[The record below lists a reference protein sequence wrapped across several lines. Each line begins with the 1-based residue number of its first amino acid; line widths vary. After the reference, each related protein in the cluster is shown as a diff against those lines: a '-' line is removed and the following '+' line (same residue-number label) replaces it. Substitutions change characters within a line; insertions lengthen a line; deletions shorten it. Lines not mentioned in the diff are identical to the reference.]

1 MTEIT
6 PMEAY
11 ATSDGKL
18 FPNKIEAQAHQHG
31 LDITPTVK
39 TFLDV
44 ENYFSFTSY
53 REVQAIINWEVEKKL
68 TELRKKA

>member
-18 FPNKIEAQAHQHG
+18 FSDKIEAQAHQHG

-39 TFLDV
+39 TFVDV
-44 ENYFSFTSY
+44 ENYFSYGNY
-53 REVQAIINWEVEKKL
+53 RELQAIINWEVQKKL
-68 TELRKKA
+68 AELKGKV

>member
-1 MTEIT
+1 MTNIT
-6 PMEAY
+6 PIEAY

-31 LDITPTVK
+31 LDITLAVK
-39 TFLDV
+39 KFLDA
-44 ENYFSFTSY
+44 ENSFSYTSY

-68 TELRKKA
+68 TELRKQA

>member
-1 MTEIT
+1 MTDIT

-18 FPNKIEAQAHQHG
+18 FPNKIEAQAHQYG
-31 LDITPTVK
+31 LDITPAVK
-39 TFLDV
+39 TFLDA

-68 TELRKKA
+68 TELRKQA